1 VSLLESLKASY
12 IWNILYSLQNN
23 TFVPLNSSIIQRY
36 DAKKGFLL
44 TSTNNASALVGK
56 FVCSATLKNETEIVE
71 ITVVPPTGTYLNH
84 VSNSVKKVIFTQP
97 ERSLKRNFYRFHRLS
112 QQKSSHV

>member
-71 ITVVPPTGTYLNH
+71 ITVVPPTGNYLNH
-84 VSNSVKKVIFTQP
+84 VSNSAKKSYLYTTRT
-97 ERSLKRNFYRFHRLS
+97 ELKT
-112 QQKSSHV
+112 